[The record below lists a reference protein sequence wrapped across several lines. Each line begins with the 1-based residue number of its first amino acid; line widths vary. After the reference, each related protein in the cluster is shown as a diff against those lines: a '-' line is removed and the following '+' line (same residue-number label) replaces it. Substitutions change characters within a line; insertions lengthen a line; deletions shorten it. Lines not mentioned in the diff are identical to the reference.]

1 MKITLRLFLLILL
14 CSFQTKAQVNLTKLG
29 HIDYTPET
37 VAGVWHYVDS
47 TGHEYALV
55 GASNRVSIVD
65 VSNPSNPFEVQSVP
79 ALAGQS
85 SLWRE
90 LKTAGHYAYAGSEGG
105 GGIIV
110 IDLSNLP
117 GPVTSYHWY
126 GDGAI
131 AGQLQ
136 TSHTIAVT
144 DGYLYVFGCQ
154 QLANG
159 GVIIASLAD
168 PYHPTYVGQYDQN
181 YVHDGYVRN
190 DTLWAGEIYAGQFS
204 VVDVTNKANPVLLA
218 TQQTPGQFCHNTW
231 LSDNS
236 KYLFTTDE
244 LNNVPLGSFDIT
256 NLNNIKLL
264 TTYFTDSMP
273 NEEVHNVRVLNDYLI
288 NPSYGSQLV
297 ICDASRPD
305 NIIEIANYET
315 GGFLDWDASPY
326 YPSGIIVSTDTYG
339 GFDVFQP
346 NYIRACYLEGN
357 VTDSI
362 TTSALNGVTVKI
374 AALNK
379 TIATNLIG
387 DYKTGSVHN
396 GLYDVEFSK
405 AGYITKKIQNV
416 SLSNGVL
423 TQLNVQL
430 VPFYV
435 TGTVTETSTGNPI
448 ANATVYIYNSNSQ
461 VTATTD
467 VNGVYSVGGILSGS
481 YEVTASKW
489 GYVSSCQ
496 TVTLDGSG
504 PVNFSLT
511 PGYYDD
517 FTSDN
522 NWTVLSTATT
532 GQWTRVIPAG
542 TIFGGAQSNPNVDA
556 SNDCG
561 NEAFVTGNIV
571 GSSPNSDDVDNG
583 YTQLMSPS
591 LDLSTYANPYINYS
605 RWFFIQNGVP
615 AANEDTLFIK
625 ITDGI
630 TIATVDYATAG
641 SIGNSTWVQNSIR
654 VADYFPPSN
663 NIKLI
668 AIIEDKVGSGNIVEA
683 GFDHFYVTDVVGVNE
698 VQNSNVFTCS
708 PNPFANAL
716 TLSIKSGNLNDYKNY
731 TLSDV
736 SGKMILSHS
745 ISSASFEIIG
755 SDKLSEGLYFV
766 TVYKN
771 DGSTQ
776 TIKVVKSK

>member
-1 MKITLRLFLLILL
+1 MKLTLRIFLLILL
-14 CSFQTKAQVNLTKLG
+14 CSLQSLAQVNLTKLG
-29 HIDYTPET
+29 HIDYAPET

-79 ALAGQS
+79 ALAGES

-90 LKTAGHYAYAGSEGG
+90 LKTAGNFAYAGSEGG

-159 GVIIASLAD
+159 GVVIASLAD
-168 PYHPTYVGQYDQN
+168 PYHPTYVGQYNQN

-204 VVDVTNKANPVLLA
+204 IVDVTNKANPVLLA

-256 NLNNIKLL
+256 DLSNIKLL

-305 NIIEIANYET
+305 NIVEVANYQT

-346 NYIRACYLEGN
+346 NYIRGCYLEGN

-362 TTSALNGVTVKI
+362 TTNVLNGVTVNI
-374 AALNK
+374 TSLNK
-379 TIATNLIG
+379 TISTNLVG
-387 DYKTGSVHN
+387 DYKTGTVHS

-405 AGYITKKIQNV
+405 AGYLTKKIQNV
-416 SLSNGVL
+416 LFTNGQL
-423 TQLNVQL
+423 TQLDVQL
-430 VPFYV
+430 VPFNV
-435 TGTVTETSTGNPI
+435 TGFVTESSTGNPI
-448 ANATVYIYNSNSQ
+448 ANATVYIYNSTSQ
-461 VTATTD
+461 VTVNTD
-467 VNGVYSVGGILSGS
+467 VNGAYSVGGILSGT

-496 TVTLDGSG
+496 TTLLDGAN
-504 PVNFSLT
+504 PVNFSLAN
-511 PGYYDD
+511 GYYDD

-522 NWTVLSTATT
+522 NWTVISTAIT
-532 GQWTRVIPAG
+532 GAWTRVIPAG
-542 TIFGGAQSNPNVDA
+542 TLFVGVQSNPNVDA
-556 SNDCG
+556 LNDCG

-571 GSSPNSDDVDNG
+571 GTSPNTDDVDNG
-583 YTQLMSPS
+583 YTQLISPS
-591 LDLSTYANPYINYS
+591 LDLSTYANPYISYS

-615 AANEDTLFIK
+615 PANIDTLYIK
-625 ITDGI
+625 LTDGVNVV
-630 TIATVDYATAG
+630 TVDYATAG
-641 SIGNSTWVQNSIR
+641 SIGNSSWVQNSIR
-654 VADYFPPSN
+654 VADYLPPSN
-663 NIKLI
+663 NMKLI
-668 AIIEDKVGSGNIVEA
+668 ITIEDKNGSGNIVEA
-683 GFDHFYVTDVVGVNE
+683 GFDHFYVTDAVGVDE
-698 VQNSNVFTCS
+698 IQNTNTFSCS
-708 PNPFANAL
+708 PNPYSNIV
-716 TLSIKSGNLNDYKNY
+716 SITIKGNNISDYKSY
-731 TLSDV
+731 QVTDI
-736 SGKMILSHS
+736 SGKIILSNS
-745 ISSASFEIIG
+745 IASAKFEING
-755 SDKLSEGLYFV
+755 SDQLSAGLYFV
-766 TVYKN
+766 TVNKT
-771 DGSTQ
+771 DGTFE

>member
-14 CSFQTKAQVNLTKLG
+14 CSFQSKAQVNLTKLG
-29 HIDYTPET
+29 HIDYAPQT
-37 VAGVWHYVDS
+37 VAGVWHYIDS

-55 GASNRVSIVD
+55 GASDRVSIVD
-65 VSNPSNPFEVQSVP
+65 VSNPANPVEVQSVP

-110 IDLSNLP
+110 MDLSNLP
-117 GPVTSYHWY
+117 GPITSYHWY

-168 PYHPTYVGQYDQN
+168 PYNPTYVGQYNQN

-236 KYLFTTDE
+236 QFLFTTDE

-256 NLNNIKLL
+256 DLSNIKLL

-305 NIIEIANYET
+305 NIIEVANYHT

-326 YPSGIIVSTDTYG
+326 YPSGIIVSTDTYS

-346 NYIRACYLEGN
+346 NYVRGCYLEGN

-362 TTSALNGVTVKI
+362 TTNALNGVTVNI
-374 AALNK
+374 SAINK

-387 DYKTGSVHN
+387 DYKTGTVNS
-396 GLYDVEFSK
+396 GSYDVEFSK
-405 AGYITKKIQNV
+405 AGYLTKTFQNV
-416 SLSNGVL
+416 PFANGQL
-423 TQLNVQL
+423 TQLDVQL
-430 VPFYV
+430 VPFSV
-435 TGTVTETSTGNPI
+435 SGFVTETSTGNPI
-448 ANATVYIYNSNSQ
+448 ANATVYIYNSISQ

-467 VNGVYSVGGILSGS
+467 VNGAYSVGGILSGT

-496 TVTLDGSG
+496 TTILDGSN
-504 PVNFSLT
+504 PVNFSLSN
-511 PGYYDD
+511 GYYDD

-522 NWTVLSTATT
+522 NWSVISTAST

-542 TIFGGAQSNPNVDA
+542 TVFGGMQSNPNVDA
-556 SNDCG
+556 ANDCG

-571 GSSPNSDDVDNG
+571 GTSPNTDDVDNG

-591 LDLSTYANPYINYS
+591 LDLSTYTNPYINYS

-615 AANEDTLFIK
+615 AANVDTLFIK
-625 ITDGI
+625 ITDGVN
-630 TIATVDYATAG
+630 IATVDYATIG
-641 SIGNSTWVQNSIR
+641 SIGNSTWTQKSIR
-654 VADYFPPSN
+654 VADYFPPSS

-668 AIIEDKVGSGNIVEA
+668 ALIEDKNGSGNIVEA
-683 GFDHFYVTDVVGVNE
+683 GLDHFYVTDVVGIDE
-698 VQNSNVFTCS
+698 MQNTNTFSCS
-708 PNPFANAL
+708 PNPFAA
-716 TLSIKSGNLNDYKNY
+716 TVTITIKGNNIAEYKSY
-731 TLSDV
+731 QVSDI
-736 SGKMILSHS
+736 SGKIILMNT
-745 ISSASFEIIG
+745 ITSAKFEING
-755 SDKLSEGLYFV
+755 SDQLSAGLYFV
-766 TVYKN
+766 TVNKN
-771 DGSTQ
+771 DGTFE